1 MAFTSSKGGVPPTPT
16 LPTGVQIAS
25 FDTYLEAQRAVDL
38 LSDKEFEVQHT
49 TIVGTDLR
57 MVERITG
64 RLSYPRVALAGA
76 MSGAW
81 FGLFVGVLF
90 GLLSEGGILVMLLPA
105 LIIGAAFGMLFALV
119 SYAFTGGKRDFTSS
133 SQVVASKYG
142 LLCEQSRV
150 GEAMRL
156 LNEAGIRT
164 RVGPEVPAS
173 APAWQRG
180 PDPSAAPGP
189 YGAQRPAGPG
199 QGQQPGPYGAQ
210 RPAGPGQE
218 EPGVHPGSPAQ
229 PGAYG
234 AQRPP
239 GAEPAPERPDEA
251 PATTPS
257 PTPWVDEHGNPR
269 YGQRRPA
276 LPEDG
281 EERSS

>member
-1 MAFTSSKGGVPPTPT
+1 MAFSSSRGGVPPTPT

-81 FGLFVGVLF
+81 FGLFVGLLF
-90 GLLSEGGILVMLLPA
+90 GLLSEGSTLVMLLPA
-105 LIIGAAFGMLFALV
+105 LVIGAAFGILFALV

-133 SQVVASKYG
+133 SQVVAGRYG

-156 LNEAGIRT
+156 LGEAGIRT
-164 RVGPEVPAS
+164 RVGTDPAS
-173 APAWQRG
+173 PAPAV
-180 PDPSAAPGP
+180 PPAAGH
-189 YGAQRPAGPG
+189 YGAQRAP
-199 QGQQPGPYGAQ
+199 QPGPVGAP
-210 RPAGPGQE
+210 PA
-218 EPGVHPGSPAQ
+218 
-229 PGAYG
+229 
-234 AQRPP
+234 
-239 GAEPAPERPDEA
+239 EA
-251 PATTPS
+251 PPQPPARSFTPLE
-257 PTPWVDEHGNPR
+257 DEHGNPR

-276 LPEDG
+276 APQDG
-281 EERSS
+281 EERTS

>member
-1 MAFTSSKGGVPPTPT
+1 MAFSSSRGGVPPTPT

-81 FGLFVGVLF
+81 FGLFVGLLF
-90 GLLSEGGILVMLLPA
+90 GLLSEGNTLVMLLPA
-105 LIIGAAFGMLFALV
+105 LVIGAAFGILFALV

-133 SQVVASKYG
+133 SQVVASRYG
-142 LLCEQSRV
+142 LLCEQSRM

-156 LNEAGIRT
+156 LGEAGIRT
-164 RVGPEVPAS
+164 RVGD
-173 APAWQRG
+173 PAWQQ
-180 PDPSAAPGP
+180 PVPSAAVPPTAAP
-189 YGAQRPAGPG
+189 YAAQPAP
-199 QGQQPGPYGAQ
+199 QPGP
-210 RPAGPGQE
+210 AG
-218 EPGVHPGSPAQ
+218 STA
-229 PGAYG
+229 
-234 AQRPP
+234 
-239 GAEPAPERPDEA
+239 EA
-251 PATTPS
+251 PPQPPARSFTPLE
-257 PTPWVDEHGNPR
+257 DEHGNPR

-276 LPEDG
+276 APADG
-281 EERSS
+281 EERTS

>member
-1 MAFTSSKGGVPPTPT
+1 MAPTPT
-16 LPTGVQIAS
+16 LPTGVQIAA

-81 FGLFVGVLF
+81 FGLFVGLLF
-90 GLLSEGGILVMLLPA
+90 GLLSEGSTLVMLLPA
-105 LIIGAAFGMLFALV
+105 LVIGAAFGILFALV

-133 SQVVASKYG
+133 SQVVASRYA

-156 LNEAGIRT
+156 LGEAGIRT
-164 RVGPEVPAS
+164 RVGTDAAWQQP
-173 APAWQRG
+173 APAV
-180 PDPSAAPGP
+180 PPAAGP
-189 YGAQRPAGPG
+189 YGAQQAP
-199 QGQQPGPYGAQ
+199 QPGPVGATT
-210 RPAGPGQE
+210 A
-218 EPGVHPGSPAQ
+218 
-229 PGAYG
+229 
-234 AQRPP
+234 
-239 GAEPAPERPDEA
+239 EA
-251 PATTPS
+251 PPQPPARSFTPLE
-257 PTPWVDEHGNPR
+257 DEHGNPR

-276 LPEDG
+276 APQDG
-281 EERSS
+281 EERTS

>member
-1 MAFTSSKGGVPPTPT
+1 MAFSSSRGGVPPTPT

-81 FGLFVGVLF
+81 FGLFVGLLF
-90 GLLSEGGILVMLLPA
+90 GLLSEGNTLVMLLPA
-105 LIIGAAFGMLFALV
+105 LVIGAAFGILFALV

-133 SQVVASKYG
+133 SQVVASRYA

-156 LNEAGIRT
+156 LGEAGIRT
-164 RVGPEVPAS
+164 RVGADPVQQQPVPP
-173 APAWQRG
+173 AP
-180 PDPSAAPGP
+180 APGP
-189 YGAQRPAGPG
+189 YGAQGTP
-199 QGQQPGPYGAQ
+199 QPGPAGAP
-210 RPAGPGQE
+210 PA
-218 EPGVHPGSPAQ
+218 
-229 PGAYG
+229 
-234 AQRPP
+234 
-239 GAEPAPERPDEA
+239 EA
-251 PATTPS
+251 PPQPPARSFTPLE
-257 PTPWVDEHGNPR
+257 DAHGNPR

-276 LPEDG
+276 APADG
-281 EERSS
+281 EEPRS

>member
-1 MAFTSSKGGVPPTPT
+1 MPPTPT

-81 FGLFVGVLF
+81 FGLFVGLLF
-90 GLLSEGGILVMLLPA
+90 GLLSEGSTLVMLLPA
-105 LIIGAAFGMLFALV
+105 LVIGAAFGILFALV

-133 SQVVASKYG
+133 SQVVASRYG

-156 LNEAGIRT
+156 LGEAGIRA
-164 RVGPEVPAS
+164 RVGADPAVQQQPVPQA
-173 APAWQRG
+173 AVP
-180 PDPSAAPGP
+180 PAPGP
-189 YGAQRPAGPG
+189 YGAQQAP
-199 QGQQPGPYGAQ
+199 QPGPAGA
-210 RPAGPGQE
+210 A
-218 EPGVHPGSPAQ
+218 
-229 PGAYG
+229 
-234 AQRPP
+234 
-239 GAEPAPERPDEA
+239 EA
-251 PATTPS
+251 PAPPPARSFTPLE
-257 PTPWVDEHGNPR
+257 DEHGNPR

-276 LPEDG
+276 APQDG
-281 EERSS
+281 EERTS

>member
-1 MAFTSSKGGVPPTPT
+1 MPPTPT

-81 FGLFVGVLF
+81 FGLFVGLLF
-90 GLLSEGGILVMLLPA
+90 GLLSEGSTLVMLLPA
-105 LIIGAAFGMLFALV
+105 LVIGAAFGILFALV

-133 SQVVASKYG
+133 SQVVASRYG

-156 LNEAGIRT
+156 LGEAGIRT
-164 RVGPEVPAS
+164 RVGGD
-173 APAWQRG
+173 PAWQQQ
-180 PDPSAAPGP
+180 PAPQQAVPPAAGP
-189 YGAQRPAGPG
+189 YGAPQAPHAP
-199 QGQQPGPYGAQ
+199 
-210 RPAGPGQE
+210 
-218 EPGVHPGSPAQ
+218 Q
-229 PGAYG
+229 PGAPAAPPAG
-234 AQRPP
+234 APP
-239 GAEPAPERPDEA
+239 QPRSF
-251 PATTPS
+251 TPLE
-257 PTPWVDEHGNPR
+257 DEHGNPR

-276 LPEDG
+276 APADG
-281 EERSS
+281 EERTS

>member
-1 MAFTSSKGGVPPTPT
+1 MAFMSSRGGVPPTPT

-81 FGLFVGVLF
+81 FGLFVGLLF
-90 GLLSEGGILVMLLPA
+90 GLLSDSSIVVMLLPA
-105 LIIGAAFGMLFALV
+105 LVIGAAFGMLFAVV

-133 SQVVASKYG
+133 SQVVAGRYA

-150 GEAMRL
+150 GEAVRL
-156 LNEAGIRT
+156 LGEAGIRT
-164 RVGPEVPAS
+164 RVGGEVHQPTVSGWPQDRPA
-173 APAWQRG
+173 
-180 PDPSAAPGP
+180 
-189 YGAQRPAGPG
+189 PAGPG
-199 QGQQPGPYGAQ
+199 RAAPPGP
-210 RPAGPGQE
+210 RPT
-218 EPGVHPGSPAQ
+218 EPQ
-229 PGAYG
+229 
-234 AQRPP
+234 
-239 GAEPAPERPDEA
+239 A
-251 PATTPS
+251 PATSQPPRYGAPAPGTP
-257 PTPWVDEHGNPR
+257 PTSAAEPPEPPRPTFRPWEDEHGNPR
-269 YGQRRPA
+269 YGRRRPDR
-276 LPEDG
+276 PQDG

>member
-1 MAFTSSKGGVPPTPT
+1 MPPTPT
-16 LPTGVQIAS
+16 LPTGVQIAA

-81 FGLFVGVLF
+81 FGLFVGLLF
-90 GLLSEGGILVMLLPA
+90 GLLSEGSTLVMLLPA
-105 LIIGAAFGMLFALV
+105 LVIGAAFGMLFALV

-133 SQVVASKYG
+133 SQVVASRYA

-156 LNEAGIRT
+156 LGEAGIRT
-164 RVGPEVPAS
+164 RVGTDATWQQP
-173 APAWQRG
+173 APAVPPAAG
-180 PDPSAAPGP
+180 SYSAQQAP
-189 YGAQRPAGPG
+189 
-199 QGQQPGPYGAQ
+199 QPGPVGAP
-210 RPAGPGQE
+210 PAD
-218 EPGVHPGSPAQ
+218 A
-229 PGAYG
+229 
-234 AQRPP
+234 PP
-239 GAEPAPERPDEA
+239 QA
-251 PATTPS
+251 PARSFTPLE
-257 PTPWVDEHGNPR
+257 DEHGNPR

-276 LPEDG
+276 APQDG
-281 EERSS
+281 EERTS

>member
-1 MAFTSSKGGVPPTPT
+1 MPPTPT

-81 FGLFVGVLF
+81 FGLFVGLLF
-90 GLLSEGGILVMLLPA
+90 GLLSEGSTLVMLLPA
-105 LIIGAAFGMLFALV
+105 LVIGAAFGILFALV

-133 SQVVASKYG
+133 SQVVASRYG

-156 LNEAGIRT
+156 LGEAGIRT
-164 RVGPEVPAS
+164 RVGGD
-173 APAWQRG
+173 PAWQQQ
-180 PDPSAAPGP
+180 PAPQQAMPSAAGP
-189 YGAQRPAGPG
+189 YGAPQAPHAP
-199 QGQQPGPYGAQ
+199 
-210 RPAGPGQE
+210 
-218 EPGVHPGSPAQ
+218 Q
-229 PGAYG
+229 PGAPAAPPAG
-234 AQRPP
+234 APP
-239 GAEPAPERPDEA
+239 QPRSF
-251 PATTPS
+251 TPLE
-257 PTPWVDEHGNPR
+257 DEHGNPR

-276 LPEDG
+276 APADG
-281 EERSS
+281 EERTS